1 MKANSTSMTLPVS
14 AFENNRFIVV
24 YDNKKYSIRLHPS
37 QKNITEI
44 HELPCIV
51 TTDENGNV
59 TIKQNFKSKLNE
71 LYRKDAIKDFIVKRD
86 YRPNGSNYVEI
97 IDKYGFTTYL
107 QNLNIT
113 KPFIN
118 GQKIKCK
125 IIGIT
130 TSRPIVKYFSEGYSS
145 DTEINAQYIEQ
156 LILEQSSHST
166 ESDKEEAQASPYTW
180 DVKTFA
186 NMLLSNESQGSFNA
200 ECHQWVLSMAKESD
214 DKPGLLTTIRE
225 QCKNLLER
233 SELLKSCSSDT
244 ERDFFQNR
252 ITFIIERIGYF
263 VEARKMLQD
272 SENEDKD
279 IASEFVDNILEKL
292 RCSGFIYHPNKNFSI
307 MTCLFLLYPELMQE
321 KIESIF
327 DLLRNDFY
335 LWLRE
340 PFRSEFIK
348 QLEFFIAVTIP
359 KISPA
364 ETGNQ
369 TVENAVSALALQLL
383 LAKDE
388 SDDELLDIDVN
399 RSAFLRLSSHL
410 VPQDSDIKA
419 LLTGAF
425 MSLLGVRAIGKFYNE
440 GQTNNP
446 VSLAIVTANNKGI
459 KSQNETPPNV
469 EFTGAGVVMTYN
481 KEGFRFYPADAA
493 DISENVLPEGLLDW
507 NTFRVCIPFQ
517 KGVKKKANTKD
528 IYQYHQLWNDIEL
541 GLFSPH
547 DTTSKSDSKKQMAWV
562 GAEVKIMMTHQDMRD
577 NNKFYCRIVDDKYMG
592 EGFIYVQCSKGRK
605 TKYGIVGYDPK
616 PDIQCF
622 INNNGHPMLLDA
634 EVIEKHEDGTLEFTM
649 REKINEALMEVDYN
663 EPIQCS
669 VGVKAP
675 NVKTYPAVS
684 FEGESISIDG
694 IPKDITLKPNDIV
707 EVAPRKFDGGYVHT
721 TFIRKLE
728 GEVFNITEAF
738 RELMLFYSDDN
749 EYIDLD
755 SMIDSDENESLDVII
770 PPKHMTELIAI
781 IDRLSVLDNDYVKA
795 YNYLGIAVI
804 LARMMGN
811 DEQVS
816 YFKKRMEMIL
826 LLHDFAMN
834 DSIDEERLNKLKDID
849 SNLFENFSFLRTR
862 MMQLQIVS
870 CNGSDSAEDN
880 LSLWRIINSNEYHDL
895 HKLASCVLAHNL
907 MYHNHLPDIA
917 ETIHAEMKRLLNLK
931 GEMSEKKYYGKE
943 DLYTEF
949 KMSLV
954 IPENSTKFDAK
965 AQTHKILEE
974 ICSMLNAKGGHLYLG
989 VNDMGI
995 GNGIADDLNYDAFK
1009 GSIDKYMVYLNN
1021 NISNQL
1027 GERADRYCN
1036 VTEDTYN
1043 GFTVIDIAIRP
1054 AKEPVSLDGEYYER
1068 RNTSSRKVK
1077 EVDKFICDFKEERA
1091 VMAQSVANDE
1101 YESDDIP
1108 VSDEDDKPTQPETAH
1123 YDDNQT
1129 STPKPTVVEKIAT
1142 SLWRNNVL
1150 HDYED
1155 NYRND
1160 VVAYIYFM
1168 DEDNFKVVENDT
1180 WEDDTA
1186 RLALVV
1192 HEDEQSNYLMMV
1204 YDDGTVNKVDM
1215 EELLERRK
1223 DTLYK
1228 YSNGKAL
1235 VFACLARNEDALLIE
1250 NKAKNGITYLRVD
1263 DIATIEETKI
1273 NSPGVMTTEIELVQV
1288 VQCEIIPEDM
1298 KQGINL
1304 NFSKKAYGF
1313 FENTEDGKNVLQ
1325 ILDRLY
1331 NREGEGE

>member
-1 MKANSTSMTLPVS
+1 MKATTISTTLPVS
-14 AFENNRFIVV
+14 SIENNRFIVV
-24 YDNKKYSIRLHPS
+24 YDNKKFGIRLHPS
-37 QKNITEI
+37 QKNIKEI
-44 HELPCIV
+44 SELPCIV

-59 TIKQNFKSKLNE
+59 TIRQNFKSKLSE
-71 LYRKDAIKDFIVKRD
+71 LYRKDSIKDFIVKRD
-86 YRPNGSNYVEI
+86 YRPNGSDYVEI

-107 QNLNIT
+107 QKLNTT

-118 GQKIKCK
+118 GQKIKCR
-125 IIGIT
+125 IMGIT
-130 TSRPIVKYFSEGYSS
+130 TSRPIVKYFSDGYSS
-145 DTEINAQYIEQ
+145 DTEINAQYIER
-156 LILEQSSHST
+156 LILQQNADTAEA
-166 ESDKEEAQASPYTW
+166 DKEETPSW
-180 DVKTFA
+180 DVRTFA
-186 NMLLSNESQGSFNA
+186 NMLLSNENHGSFNA
-200 ECHQWVLSMAKESD
+200 ECHQWVLDIAKESES
-214 DKPGLLTTIRE
+214 KPGLLPAIRE

-233 SELLKSCSSDT
+233 SELLKNCSSDT

-263 VEARKMLQD
+263 VEARKMLSD

-279 IASEFVDNILEKL
+279 IASEFVDSILEKL

-321 KIESIF
+321 KIKNIF
-327 DLLRNDFY
+327 EILSTDFH

-340 PFRSEFIK
+340 PFRTEFIK
-348 QLEFFIAVTIP
+348 QLEFFISVTIP
-359 KISPA
+359 TISPA
-364 ETGNQ
+364 ETRNQ

-383 LAKDE
+383 LAKDD

-410 VPQDSDIKA
+410 LEKDTDIKA

-425 MSLLGVRAIGKFYNE
+425 MSLIGVRTIGKFYNE
-440 GQTNNP
+440 GQTTNP
-446 VSLAIVTANNKGI
+446 VVLANFTVNNKGI
-459 KSQNETPPNV
+459 QNISETPPNV
-469 EFTGAGVVMTYN
+469 EFTGAGVVMTYD
-481 KEGFRFYPADAA
+481 KDGFRFFPANAA
-493 DISENVLPEGLLDW
+493 EISENVLPEGLLDW
-507 NTFRVCIPFQ
+507 NKFRVCIPD
-517 KGVKKKANTKD
+517 KKRAKLKNIKD

-547 DTTSKSDSKKQMAWV
+547 NASAKTENKKQTAWV
-562 GAEVKIMMTHQDMRD
+562 GAEVKIMMTHQDLKD
-577 NNKFYCRIVDDKYMG
+577 SNKFYCRIIDDKYTG
-592 EGFIYVQCSKGRK
+592 EGFIYVQCKSKNK
-605 TKYGIVGYDPK
+605 SKYGIVGYDPK
-616 PDIQCF
+616 PNIHSF
-622 INNNGHPMLLDA
+622 INNNGHPMLLDV
-634 EVIEKHEDGTLEFTM
+634 EVVEKHEDGTLEFSM
-649 REKINEALMEVDYN
+649 REKINEVMMDVEYP
-663 EPIQCS
+663 ETIECS
-669 VGVKAP
+669 VGLKAP

-684 FEGESISIDG
+684 FMGESISIDG

-707 EVAPRKFDGGYVHT
+707 EVAPRKFEGGYVHT
-721 TFIRKLE
+721 TFVRKVE
-728 GEVFNITEAF
+728 GKDFDINDAF
-738 RELMLFYSDDN
+738 RELMIFYSDDA
-749 EYIDLD
+749 EYIDPD
-755 SMIDSDENESLDVII
+755 SFIDTDESESLDVII

-811 DEQVS
+811 DAQVN

-834 DSIDEERLNKLKDID
+834 DSIDEERLNKIKDID
-849 SNLFENFSFLRTR
+849 SNLFENFSFLKTR
-862 MMQLQIVS
+862 LMQLQIVN
-870 CNGSDSAEDN
+870 CNGSNSPEAK
-880 LSLWRIINSNEYHDL
+880 LYLWEIINSDDYKDL

-907 MYHNHLPDIA
+907 MYHNNLPDIA
-917 ETIHAEMKRLLNLK
+917 EVIHTEMKRLLNLK

-954 IPENSTKFDAK
+954 IPENTTKYDAK

-974 ICSMLNAKGGHLYLG
+974 ICAMLNAKGGHLYLG

-995 GNGIADDLNYDAFK
+995 GNGIADDLKYEAFK
-1009 GSIDKYMVYLNN
+1009 GSTDKYIVYLNN
-1021 NISNQL
+1021 NISYYL

-1054 AKEPVSLDGEYYER
+1054 AKEPVSLDDEYYER
-1068 RNTSSRKVK
+1068 RGTSSRKVK
-1077 EVDKFICDFKEERA
+1077 DTDIFFSDFKEDREA
-1091 VMAQSVANDE
+1091 MAQNIADEVYENDDSDDNDE
-1101 YESDDIP
+1101 PVQTPPTSDDNDTR
-1108 VSDEDDKPTQPETAH
+1108 VNTHKNTE
-1123 YDDNQT
+1123 
-1129 STPKPTVVEKIAT
+1129 VEKVAT
-1142 SLWRNNVL
+1142 SQWRNNVL

-1168 DEDNFKVVENDT
+1168 DNDNFKLVEDDT
-1180 WEDDTA
+1180 WEEDTA
-1186 RLALVV
+1186 RLALVI
-1192 HEDEQSNYLMMV
+1192 HEDEQSEYLIMV

-1228 YSNGKAL
+1228 YANDKTL
-1235 VFACLARNEDALLIE
+1235 VFACPARNDDALMIE
-1250 NKAKNGITYLRVD
+1250 NKAKNGTTYLRVD
-1263 DIATIEETKI
+1263 DIAAINESKI
-1273 NSPGVMTTEIELVQV
+1273 TSPGTMTTEIELGQILR
-1288 VQCEIIPEDM
+1288 CEIIPEDM

-1304 NFSKKAYGF
+1304 NFSKKSYGF
-1313 FENTEDGKNVLQ
+1313 FENTEDGKTVIQVLN
-1325 ILDRLY
+1325 RLY
-1331 NREGEGE
+1331 ERNEE